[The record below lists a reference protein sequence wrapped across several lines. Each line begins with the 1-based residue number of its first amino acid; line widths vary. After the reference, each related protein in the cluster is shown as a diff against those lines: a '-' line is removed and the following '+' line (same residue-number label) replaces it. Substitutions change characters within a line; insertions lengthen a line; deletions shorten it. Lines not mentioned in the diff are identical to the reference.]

1 MLNFN
6 FDFKNIDWSF
16 LKEIR
21 KRDLFSFVVIFM
33 FLFSFF
39 RVEIQDYLT
48 NKEDLITKRLIQK
61 EIVTQKLE
69 EIRRRNNCTY
79 VSVNLF
85 HNGIKAING
94 THFTKMT
101 REYEARA
108 LNKLP
113 LSYKLQS
120 YDLTPF
126 SSLLLQLKIDGTIYI
141 PDVQNFEDEYTRKT
155 LGYFGCASVF
165 YVALIEDK
173 KFVGFMTFE
182 YEKPTNFDE
191 KKLESLR
198 KEIHLVE
205 KLVKK

>member
-1 MLNFN
+1 MINFN
-6 FDFKNIDWSF
+6 FSDITFDWAMFK
-16 LKEIR
+16 KIR
-21 KRDLFSFVVIFM
+21 KRDVFFIMIFVM
-33 FLFSFF
+33 FLVSFF
-39 RVEIQDYLT
+39 RVEIERYIDSNT
-48 NKEDLITKRLIQK
+48 DLITNRLVQK
-61 EIVTQKLE
+61 ELVTQKLE
-69 EIRRRNNCTY
+69 EIRRRNNCQY
-79 VSVNLF
+79 VAINLF
-85 HNGIKAING
+85 HNGTTAING
-94 THFTKMT
+94 THFAKMT

-120 YDLTPF
+120 YDITPF
-126 SSLLLQLKIDGTIYI
+126 SNLLLQLKIDGTIYI
-141 PDVQNFEDEYTRKT
+141 PDVLKFEDEYTKNM
-155 LGYFGCASVF
+155 LLYFGCKSVF

-182 YEKPTNFDE
+182 YEKTTNFDE